1 MQAVERPARRRAPA
15 RLVLRQHA
23 HAVGLDVAAR
33 ALRGDAHDPRRARA
47 DAEPGRGGAGRG
59 AGPLGVHVRRLQ
71 ALHERGLPGRVPDG
85 RADPHRVRHRDRAAR
100 RLQRLRLLHSVV
112 PVRRDRSRPVRRARR
127 EVHAVLRPARGRAGA
142 GVREGVP
149 DRLDPVRAL
158 RRAGR
163 AGQGARG
170 DAGGARDRGR
180 VPVRRRATGRA
191 TTWPAASARSSCSPS
206 RRRSTACPPRR
217 TRRSS
222 RTGRSRTRPG
232 SRRRSWPSAWRWPR
246 SPRRTGGASESPQG
260 PAARGRDAQ
269 RGGADHGRGPRRHA
283 RRGRARIRRRVG
295 ARGGEGRAREGELGR
310 RALVVPLRQGHPVR
324 GRGRRRRRGRG
335 GAHGARWRRGPRR
348 GPGPDD
354 PRRRLDVGGPGLLL
368 RRRSRF
374 GLRARGRRLRL
385 GG

>member
-1 MQAVERPARRRAPA
+1 MQAVERPARRRASA

-23 HAVGLDVAAR
+23 HALGLDVAAR

-47 DAEPGRGGAGRG
+47 DAQPGRGGAGRG

-170 DAGGARDRGR
+170 DAGRARDRGR
-180 VPVRRRATGRA
+180 VPVRR
-191 TTWPAASARSSCSPS
+191 
-206 RRRSTACPPRR
+206 
-217 TRRSS
+217 
-222 RTGRSRTRPG
+222 
-232 SRRRSWPSAWRWPR
+232 
-246 SPRRTGGASESPQG
+246 
-260 PAARGRDAQ
+260 
-269 RGGADHGRGPRRHA
+269 
-283 RRGRARIRRRVG
+283 
-295 ARGGEGRAREGELGR
+295 GR
-310 RALVVPLRQGHPVR
+310 RA
-324 GRGRRRRRGRG
+324 GRRPGRRPRRVLPAHRVARGYGLPAQADSPIQQNGPIANATGVAASVVAIGVALATFAAAYRRRK
-335 GAHGARWRRGPRR
+335 
-348 GPGPDD
+348 
-354 PRRRLDVGGPGLLL
+354 
-368 RRRSRF
+368 
-374 GLRARGRRLRL
+374 
-385 GG
+385 